1 MSGGQPEIRLGQSH
15 GNANYTLRTWWEFS
29 WCMHAAGPR
38 CKKGRLSGHFHPPYC
53 HLPSNMMDIS
63 TNNLMPHMG
72 TQALAGMATT
82 GHAQCYRDSEL
93 SAVACQRSEF
103 PGNAASS
110 DGVFGRRECHDVN
123 GILLMAG
130 LDLSRRCRWSY
141 EGLVV
146 VPGPRLRFRL

>member
-1 MSGGQPEIRLGQSH
+1 MLHNNMGNYHSKAIVGYIDLQLGLIQNKVLH
-15 GNANYTLRTWWEFS
+15 MFIIMPQHFTTI
-29 WCMHAAGPR
+29 
-38 CKKGRLSGHFHPPYC
+38 LS
-53 HLPSNMMDIS
+53 
-63 TNNLMPHMG
+63 
-72 TQALAGMATT
+72 TT
-82 GHAQCYRDSEL
+82 IKL

-110 DGVFGRRECHDVN
+110 DGVFGRRECHDVD

-146 VPGPRLRFRL
+146 VPGRG